1 MSATLRE
8 VAERAGVSVRTV
20 SNVVSGFALVAPE
33 TRARVQRALDE
44 LSYRPN
50 AAARHLRGGRSGLVA
65 LVVPELSTPYFGE
78 LAGRFADEADARSL
92 MLLVQ
97 QTGGDPDRERELLD
111 GVRGQVVDGLI
122 MSPWALSPAELR
134 RRPGGAP
141 LVLLGEQDA
150 DGLLDHVVADNVAAA
165 RDMTRHLLGLGR
177 TRIAVIGL
185 QPHLH
190 NATAARRL
198 EGYRQALAEAGLTPD
213 PAREVAVRRL
223 HRADGAAA
231 MRGLLDAGTPVD
243 AVFCFSDQ
251 LALGA
256 LHAATERG
264 LRVPADLAVAG
275 FDDVEDG
282 RYANPPLT
290 TIAPDKAA
298 IVTAALDCLAAR
310 LDRTTGPGRPDE
322 PAEPRTIVVGHRLE
336 VRASTRGPS
345 SSR

>member
-33 TRARVQRALDE
+33 TRARVQLALEE
-44 LSYRPN
+44 LRYRPN

-78 LAGRFADEADARSL
+78 LAGHFADEADARAL

-97 QTGGDPDRERELLD
+97 QTGGDPARERELLD

-122 MSPWALSPAELR
+122 MSPWGLSPAELR
-134 RRPGGAP
+134 RDPGAAP

-150 DGLLDHVVADNVAAA
+150 DGRLDHVVAGNVAAA
-165 RDMTRHLLGLGR
+165 REMTRHLLGLGR
-177 TRIAVIGL
+177 TRIAAIGP

-190 NATAARRL
+190 NATAARRI
-198 EGYRQALAEAGLTPD
+198 EGYRQALAEAGLTPGPELEIPVD
-213 PAREVAVRRL
+213 RL
-223 HRADGAAA
+223 HRADGAVA
-231 MRGLLDAGTPVD
+231 MRHLLDSGTRCD

-256 LHAATERG
+256 MHAAVERG

-275 FDDVEDG
+275 FDDIEDG

-290 TIAPDKAA
+290 TISPDKAA
-298 IVTAALDCLAAR
+298 IARAALDCLTTR
-310 LDRTTGPGRPDE
+310 LDRGAQE
-322 PAEPRTIVVGHRLE
+322 SAPRTIVVRHRLE
-336 VRASTRGPS
+336 IRASTDAAAR
-345 SSR
+345 